1 MSSAEALQKAIQ
13 AARSGRKVEAR
24 DLLLKLVEDD
34 PQNEMAW
41 MWLAGLVD
49 SLEDRIIACENV
61 LTINPANEKARAY
74 LTKLQQQ
81 NKSSLEKKNIEE
93 AVDVF
98 NQAKAHAERDEINAA
113 IRLAR
118 QALEKD
124 DRYEDAWLLIG
135 RISPDINQQ
144 IAALEKANQLNP
156 SNVET
161 TSALKQARYL
171 KANPMKA
178 AARLEQLGQF
188 DEALEVY
195 QELASKTKN
204 SREFDHIYKQIIRI
218 EGLQKEK
225 IHYVAPTS
233 SIARLTFGWPLLY
246 LSLALVQMGLNPFA
260 HPSFFLWLGLPLVVG
275 GSFLLSLA
283 EVRSTHIVWQKLFYE
298 QGEGSNFARLVAA
311 TAGWFLIIIPHVLL
325 ILDSLNRLQSF
336 KIPPKIF

>member
-118 QALEKD
+118 QALEK
-124 DRYEDAWLLIG
+124 
-135 RISPDINQQ
+135 
-144 IAALEKANQLNP
+144 
-156 SNVET
+156 
-161 TSALKQARYL
+161 
-171 KANPMKA
+171 
-178 AARLEQLGQF
+178 
-188 DEALEVY
+188 
-195 QELASKTKN
+195 
-204 SREFDHIYKQIIRI
+204 
-218 EGLQKEK
+218 
-225 IHYVAPTS
+225 
-233 SIARLTFGWPLLY
+233 
-246 LSLALVQMGLNPFA
+246 
-260 HPSFFLWLGLPLVVG
+260 
-275 GSFLLSLA
+275 
-283 EVRSTHIVWQKLFYE
+283 
-298 QGEGSNFARLVAA
+298 
-311 TAGWFLIIIPHVLL
+311 
-325 ILDSLNRLQSF
+325 
-336 KIPPKIF
+336 